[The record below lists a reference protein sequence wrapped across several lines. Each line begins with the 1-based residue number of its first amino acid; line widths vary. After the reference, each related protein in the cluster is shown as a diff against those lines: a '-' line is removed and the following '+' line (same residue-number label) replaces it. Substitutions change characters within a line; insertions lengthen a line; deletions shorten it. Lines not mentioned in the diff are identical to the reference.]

1 MISILL
7 VDDETDLLEIAR
19 LYLEEQRGFRVQSAP
34 SAKEALRM
42 MQETPFDVV
51 VSDYQMPV
59 MDGIQ
64 FLKKLRAKKDPIPFI
79 IFTGKGREEI
89 VIEALNEGADF
100 YLQKGGE
107 PESQFAEL
115 SHIIRK
121 VVRQHRAEDELG
133 ESEERYRRICDG
145 LTDYMYT
152 VQVRDGRAVSTTHG
166 TACISVTGYTAEEF
180 AADPTLWIRMVF
192 SEDRDRVISHFSRVL
207 SGNPVPPVEHRIVR
221 KDGRVRWV
229 RNTPVLQVDHIT
241 GNLMSYDGMIT
252 DITELKQAEEALQK
266 NSEELYASY
275 EQLTASEEELGA
287 NLDEMIRQGTAL
299 RESKRELSNI
309 IEFLPDATLVI
320 DREGTVIAWN
330 RAMVE
335 MTGVPAEQII
345 GKGNYEY
352 ALPFYHERRPIAVDL
367 VLHDDP
373 EVVAKYPDMQK
384 EGRSMRSE
392 IFIPHF
398 NRGRGAHLSFK
409 ASPLYDTAGNLM
421 GAIESIRDITD
432 RRQAEEALRLL
443 SAYNRSL
450 IEAGLDPLVTIN
462 SDGKIADVNTS
473 TEKVTGYSRE
483 ELIGT
488 DFSDYFTEP
497 EKAREG
503 YRKVFDDGVVRDYPL
518 EIRHRNGTITSVL
531 YNATIYRDE
540 KGTVLGIFAA
550 ARDITERKRVEEAL
564 RQSEERLGL
573 ALHVSLMGSWELD
586 LVHHTAWR
594 SLRHDQIFGYESLL
608 PEWTFEMFLDHVI
621 TEDRAEVNRRF
632 EEAISDQHDWEFE
645 CRIRRTDGE
654 IRWIWAR
661 GRIQYGNLG
670 ESERMLGLV
679 QDITDRKRA
688 EESLRL
694 ANRKLN
700 LLSSITRHDINNQLT
715 VQMGYLALLKKQQ
728 PDLLSTEYFQKITT
742 AAERISSMIQFT
754 SEYEN
759 IGVTAP
765 FWQDTRSLVDA
776 AARDAPPGQVTVNND
791 LPAGMEVFAD
801 HLITRVFY
809 NLIDNAV
816 RYGGKITAIRFTMQ
830 ESGNDHILVCEDDG
844 VGVAADEKDKIFD
857 RGFGK
862 NTGLGLFL
870 AREILSITGI
880 TICETG
886 QPGKGAR
893 FEMTVPKGA
902 FRAREVR

>member
-19 LYLEEQRGFRVQSAP
+19 LYLEEQRGFRVQSAV

-64 FLKKLRAKKDPIPFI
+64 FLKKLRGKKDPTPFI
-79 IFTGKGREEI
+79 VFTGKGREEI

-107 PESQFAEL
+107 PKSQFAEL

-121 VVRQHRAEDELG
+121 VVRQHQAEDELG
-133 ESEERYRRICDG
+133 ESEERYRRICVG

-166 TACISVTGYTAEEF
+166 TACIAVTGYNAEEF
-180 AADPTLWIRMVF
+180 AADPTLWIHMVF
-192 SEDRDRVISHFSRVL
+192 SEDRDRVISHFSMVL
-207 SGNPVPPVEHRIVR
+207 SGKTAPPVEHRIVR

-229 RNTPVLQVDHIT
+229 RNTPVLQVDPVT
-241 GNLMSYDGMIT
+241 GNLISYDGMIT

-287 NLDEMIRQGTAL
+287 NLDEMTRQGMAL
-299 RESKRELSNI
+299 RESKRELTNI

-330 RAMVE
+330 LAMVE
-335 MTGVPAEQII
+335 MTGVPAEQMI

-352 ALPFYHERRPIAVDL
+352 ALPFYHERRPITIDL

-373 EVVAKYPDMQK
+373 DVVAKYPVMQK
-384 EGRSMRSE
+384 EGRSLRSE
-392 IFIPHF
+392 IFIPHL
-398 NRGRGAHLSFK
+398 NRGRGAHLWFK
-409 ASPLYDTAGNLM
+409 ASPLYDTAGKLM

-432 RRQAEEALRLL
+432 RRQAQEALRVLG
-443 SAYNRSL
+443 AYNRSL

-497 EKAREG
+497 DKAREG
-503 YRKVFDDGVVRDYPL
+503 YRKVFDDGAVRDYPL

-540 KGTVLGIFAA
+540 TGTALGIFAA
-550 ARDITERKRVEEAL
+550 ARDIT
-564 RQSEERLGL
+564 
-573 ALHVSLMGSWELD
+573 
-586 LVHHTAWR
+586 
-594 SLRHDQIFGYESLL
+594 
-608 PEWTFEMFLDHVI
+608 
-621 TEDRAEVNRRF
+621 
-632 EEAISDQHDWEFE
+632 
-645 CRIRRTDGE
+645 
-654 IRWIWAR
+654 
-661 GRIQYGNLG
+661 
-670 ESERMLGLV
+670 
-679 QDITDRKRA
+679 DRKQA
-688 EESLRL
+688 EESLRV
-694 ANRKLN
+694 ANKKLN

-715 VQMGYLALLKKQQ
+715 VQMGYLALLEKQQ
-728 PDLLSTEYFQKITT
+728 PDLLSTEYFLKVAT
-742 AAERISSMIQFT
+742 AARRISSMIQFT
-754 SEYEN
+754 KEYEN

-765 FWQDTRSLVDA
+765 FWQDTRSLVDVA
-776 AARDAPPGQVTVNND
+776 LKDALPGQVTVKND
-791 LPAGMEVFAD
+791 LPAGVEVFAD

-809 NLIDNAV
+809 NLMDNAV
-816 RYGGKITAIRFTMQ
+816 RYGGKITVIRFTM
-830 ESGNDHILVCEDDG
+830 EDSGNDHILVCEDDG
-844 VGVAADEKDKIFD
+844 VGVAADEKEKIFY

-870 AREILSITGI
+870 GREILSITGI
-880 TICETG
+880 KICETG
-886 QPGKGAR
+886 EPGKGAR
-893 FEMTVPKGA
+893 FEMTVPKGMWRTA
-902 FRAREVR
+902 ETGNAGN

>member
-19 LYLEEQRGFRVQSAP
+19 LYLEEQRGFRVQSAV

-64 FLKKLRAKKDPIPFI
+64 FLKKLRGKKDPTPFI
-79 IFTGKGREEI
+79 VFTGKGREEI

-107 PESQFAEL
+107 PKSQFAEL

-121 VVRQHRAEDELG
+121 VVRQHQAEDELG
-133 ESEERYRRICDG
+133 ESEERYRRICVG

-166 TACISVTGYTAEEF
+166 TACIAVTGYNAEEF
-180 AADPTLWIRMVF
+180 AADPTLWIHMVF
-192 SEDRDRVISHFSRVL
+192 SEDRDRVISHFSMVL
-207 SGNPVPPVEHRIVR
+207 SGKTAPPVEHRIVR

-229 RNTPVLQVDHIT
+229 RNTPVLQVDPVT
-241 GNLMSYDGMIT
+241 GNLISYDGMIT

-287 NLDEMIRQGTAL
+287 NLDEMTRQGMAL
-299 RESKRELSNI
+299 RESKRELTNI

-330 RAMVE
+330 LAMVK
-335 MTGVPAEQII
+335 MTGVPAEQMI

-352 ALPFYHERRPIAVDL
+352 ALPFYHERRPITIDL

-373 EVVAKYPDMQK
+373 DVVAKYPVMQK
-384 EGRSMRSE
+384 EGRSLRSE
-392 IFIPHF
+392 IFIPHL
-398 NRGRGAHLSFK
+398 NRGRGAHLWFK
-409 ASPLYDTAGNLM
+409 ASPLYDTAGKLM

-432 RRQAEEALRLL
+432 RRQAQEALRVLG
-443 SAYNRSL
+443 AYNRSL

-497 EKAREG
+497 DKAREG
-503 YRKVFDDGVVRDYPL
+503 YRKVFDDGAVRDYPL

-540 KGTVLGIFAA
+540 TGTALGIFAA
-550 ARDITERKRVEEAL
+550 ARDIT
-564 RQSEERLGL
+564 
-573 ALHVSLMGSWELD
+573 
-586 LVHHTAWR
+586 
-594 SLRHDQIFGYESLL
+594 
-608 PEWTFEMFLDHVI
+608 
-621 TEDRAEVNRRF
+621 
-632 EEAISDQHDWEFE
+632 
-645 CRIRRTDGE
+645 
-654 IRWIWAR
+654 
-661 GRIQYGNLG
+661 
-670 ESERMLGLV
+670 
-679 QDITDRKRA
+679 DRKQA
-688 EESLRL
+688 EESLRV
-694 ANRKLN
+694 ANKKLN

-715 VQMGYLALLKKQQ
+715 VQMGYLALLEKQQ
-728 PDLLSTEYFQKITT
+728 PDLLSTEYFLKVAT
-742 AAERISSMIQFT
+742 AARRISSMIQFT
-754 SEYEN
+754 KEYEN

-765 FWQDTRSLVDA
+765 FWQDTRSLVDVA
-776 AARDAPPGQVTVNND
+776 LKDALPGQVTVKND
-791 LPAGMEVFAD
+791 LPAGVEVFAD

-809 NLIDNAV
+809 NLMDNAV
-816 RYGGKITAIRFTMQ
+816 RYGGKITVIRFTM
-830 ESGNDHILVCEDDG
+830 EDSGNDHILVCEDDG
-844 VGVAADEKDKIFD
+844 VGVAADEKEKIFY

-862 NTGLGLFL
+862 TPGSASSLEGRSSASPALRFARRGNPGREHGL
-870 AREILSITGI
+870 R
-880 TICETG
+880 
-886 QPGKGAR
+886 
-893 FEMTVPKGA
+893 
-902 FRAREVR
+902 

>member
-64 FLKKLRAKKDPIPFI
+64 FLKKLRAKKDPTPFI

-166 TACISVTGYTAEEF
+166 TACLSVTGYTAEEF

-229 RNTPVLQVDHIT
+229 RNTPVLQVDLVT
-241 GNLMSYDGMIT
+241 GSLLSYDGVIT
-252 DITELKQAEEALQK
+252 DITERKLAEEALQK
-266 NSEELYASY
+266 NTEELYASY

-287 NLDEMIRQGTAL
+287 NLDEMTRQEKAL
-299 RESKRELSNI
+299 QESKRELANI

-335 MTGVPAEQII
+335 MTGVPAEQMI

-373 EVVAKYPDMQK
+373 ETVAKYPVMQQ
-384 EGRSMRSE
+384 EGRSIRSE

-398 NRGRGAHLSFK
+398 NKGRGAHLWFK

-432 RRQAEEALRLL
+432 RRQAEETMRVL

-497 EKAREG
+497 KKAREG

-550 ARDITERKRVEEAL
+550 ARDITERKR
-564 RQSEERLGL
+564 
-573 ALHVSLMGSWELD
+573 
-586 LVHHTAWR
+586 
-594 SLRHDQIFGYESLL
+594 
-608 PEWTFEMFLDHVI
+608 
-621 TEDRAEVNRRF
+621 
-632 EEAISDQHDWEFE
+632 
-645 CRIRRTDGE
+645 
-654 IRWIWAR
+654 
-661 GRIQYGNLG
+661 
-670 ESERMLGLV
+670 
-679 QDITDRKRA
+679 A

-694 ANRKLN
+694 VNRKLN

-728 PDLLSTEYFQKITT
+728 PDLLSSEYFQKVAI
-742 AAERISSMIQFT
+742 AARRISAMIQFT
-754 SEYEN
+754 REYED

-765 FWQDTRSLVDA
+765 SWQDTRSLVDA
-776 AARDAPPGQVTVNND
+776 ALKDAPAGQVTVKND

-801 HLITRVFY
+801 HLITKVFY
-809 NLIDNAV
+809 NLMDNAV
-816 RYGGKITAIRFTMQ
+816 RYGGKITTLRFTLQ
-830 ESGNDHILVCEDDG
+830 ESGDDHILVCEDDG
-844 VGVAADEKDKIFD
+844 VGVAADEKEKIFD

-902 FRAREVR
+902 FRFREVR